1 MARMSGTSGAARSH
15 DPRHT
20 PTASGALS
28 AADIEV
34 LEFERAWSA
43 RPGAKA
49 SAIRAQF
56 EVAPARYYQMLSAI
70 LDSPAALRHDPLLV
84 RRLQRVRDARAAAR
98 ASRSFRIDTQDPI
111 D

>member
-1 MARMSGTSGAARSH
+1 MSGTHGAARVP
-15 DPRHT
+15 DPAPQEHLGPAELR
-20 PTASGALS
+20 
-28 AADIEV
+28 V
-34 LEFERAWSA
+34 LEFERLWSA

-49 SAIRAQF
+49 SAIRAEF
-56 EVAPARYYQMLSAI
+56 GVPPARYYQMLSAV

-84 RRLQRVRDARAAAR
+84 RRLQRVRDARVTAR

>member
-1 MARMSGTSGAARSH
+1 MSGTSGAVRAQDPEPGRSGG
-15 DPRHT
+15 
-20 PTASGALS
+20 TALGGLQLR
-28 AADIEV
+28 V
-34 LEFERAWSA
+34 LEFEREWSA

-49 SAIRAQF
+49 SAIRAEF
-56 EVAPARYYQMLSAI
+56 GVAPARYYQMLSAV

-84 RRLQRVRDARAAAR
+84 RRLQRVRDARAASR

>member
-1 MARMSGTSGAARSH
+1 MSGTSGAARAH
-15 DPRHT
+15 DP
-20 PTASGALS
+20 GAAGPGEAPLD
-28 AADIEV
+28 ATQLRV
-34 LEFERAWSA
+34 LEFELAWGA

-49 SAIRAQF
+49 SAIRAEF
-56 EVAPARYYQMLSAI
+56 GVAPARYYQMLSAV

-98 ASRSFRIDTQDPI
+98 ASRSFRIETQDPI

>member
-1 MARMSGTSGAARSH
+1 MSGTSGAVRAQEPEPARPV
-15 DPRHT
+15 D
-20 PTASGALS
+20 GALL
-28 AADIEV
+28 DLDLRV
-34 LEFERAWSA
+34 LEFERAWAA

-49 SAIRAQF
+49 SAIRAEF
-56 EVAPARYYQMLSAI
+56 GVAPARYYQMLSAI

-98 ASRSFRIDTQDPI
+98 ASRSFRIDTQDLI

>member
-1 MARMSGTSGAARSH
+1 MSGTSGVARAH
-15 DPRHT
+15 EPEPRR
-20 PTASGALS
+20 PGDGSLL
-28 AADIEV
+28 ELELRV
-34 LEFERAWSA
+34 LEFERAWGA

-49 SAIRAQF
+49 SAIRAEF
-56 EVAPARYYQMLSAI
+56 GVAPARYYQMLSAV

>member
-1 MARMSGTSGAARSH
+1 MSGTAGAARAH
-15 DPRHT
+15 HPEPRQAGDDT
-20 PTASGALS
+20 LS
-28 AADIEV
+28 ALELRV
-34 LEFERAWSA
+34 LEFEREWGA

-49 SAIRAQF
+49 SAIRAEF
-56 EVAPARYYQMLSAI
+56 GVAPARYYQMLSAL
-70 LDSPAALRHDPLLV
+70 LDSPTALRHDPLLV